1 MSSSITLS
9 NLDQENQEFVKHL
22 VSSGKY
28 PSHQAVLVDALEAL
42 KKQQTRNQ
50 KREHL
55 RELLMVGIRQ
65 AERGEAIPYSRKLM
79 NQAVQDA
86 KLMLQNGD
94 PIPDEIKP

>member
-42 KKQQTRNQ
+42 KKEQTRNQ